1 MNKTFKIVY
10 NRARQGLMVANEIT
24 SSVQKKGVKTVVAI
38 AAVAL
43 CGAAFAESEGGRRR
57 LDSNL

>member
-10 NRARQGLMVANEIT
+10 NRARQGLMVASEIT
-24 SSVQKKGVKTVVAI
+24 SSVQKKGVKTVVAL

-43 CGAAFAESEGGRRR
+43 CGTAFAESEGHRR
-57 LDSNL
+57 LGGNI